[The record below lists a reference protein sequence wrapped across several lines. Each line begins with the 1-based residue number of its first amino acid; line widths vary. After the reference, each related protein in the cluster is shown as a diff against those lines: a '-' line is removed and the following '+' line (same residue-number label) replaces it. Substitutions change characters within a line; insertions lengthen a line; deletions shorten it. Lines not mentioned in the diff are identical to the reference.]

1 MALKCPTCG
10 STSTQV
16 NLDRYQCID
25 CGAEAHFDGTVAESG
40 PNADTR
46 KVLERSLAPRETN
59 IVGNL
64 ADLQRLGGQQAPK
77 SGGIADAFPL
87 PPGVT
92 QEQAEASAEGYESD
106 ESTTSTSAARASTGT
121 QTKAKA
127 K

>member
-25 CGAEAHFDGTVAESG
+25 CGAEAHFDGTVAVAG

-46 KVLERSLAPRETN
+46 AVLEKALAPRETN
-59 IVGNL
+59 VVGNI

-77 SGGIADAFPL
+77 SGGIADAFAL

-92 QEQAEASAEGYESD
+92 QDQAEASAAD
-106 ESTTSTSAARASTGT
+106 TSTSAAGESTGT